1 MIHVPR
7 ELLKCLGGSSS
18 CDFNPIGKRPL
29 LLSKVSL
36 YNRMAGT
43 REVSLK
49 HFSAADL
56 GESANYKSWYII
68 I

>member
-7 ELLKCLGGSSS
+7 ELLKCIGGSSS

-29 LLSKVSL
+29 LFKKVSL

-43 REVSLK
+43 REVSSLK
-49 HFSAADL
+49 YFSAAD
-56 GESANYKSWYII
+56 
-68 I
+68 

>member
-29 LLSKVSL
+29 LFKKVSL

-43 REVSLK
+43 REVSSLK
-49 HFSAADL
+49 HFSAAD
-56 GESANYKSWYII
+56 
-68 I
+68 